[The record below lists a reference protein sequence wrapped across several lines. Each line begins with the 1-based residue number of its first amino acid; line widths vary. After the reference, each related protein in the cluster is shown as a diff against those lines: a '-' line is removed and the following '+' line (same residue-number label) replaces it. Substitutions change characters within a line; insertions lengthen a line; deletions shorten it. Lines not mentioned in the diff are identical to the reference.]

1 MAYAHDSY
9 TEYELNDNDKLFE
22 YITKGNLSEIK
33 KLVKEKRVDI
43 TSDKCFDNDTARLPV
58 PFAAYYVTTRLPSD
72 EHLSDKRKRNIYKI
86 ISYLVT
92 NGATINDPLLD
103 KEGKYISELFKH
115 FPELQNAVNV
125 GKKEKKEQQQ
135 LLTGPTIRKRR
146 KRRKRSLRHTK
157 KSLGGKK
164 RRKRIRKTSRR
175 RRRNISHKKKH

>member
-33 KLVKEKRVDI
+33 NLVKEKKVDI

-58 PFAAYYVTTRLPSD
+58 PFAAYYVTTRLSSD
-72 EHLSDKRKRNIYKI
+72 EHLSDERKRNIYKI

-103 KEGKYISELFKH
+103 KEGIYISELIKH

-146 KRRKRSLRHTK
+146 KRSLRHTK

-175 RRRNISHKKKH
+175 RRNISHKKKH

>member
-1 MAYAHDSY
+1 MAYARDSY

-43 TSDKCFDNDTARLPV
+43 TSDNRDYYTTRLPV
-58 PFAAYYVTTRLPSD
+58 PFAAYYVTTRLSSD
-72 EHLSDKRKRNIYKI
+72 EHLSDERKRNIYKI

-103 KEGKYISELFKH
+103 KEGIYISELIKH

-146 KRRKRSLRHTK
+146 KRSLRHTK

-175 RRRNISHKKKH
+175 RRNISHKKKH